1 MGSAQARDAQQV
13 HGAGNPLL
21 LRLASP
27 LCKVPAAS
35 RLDWGGGLSVG
46 QGVVATLLLL
56 LLPSGFVVFSAK
68 ARGFCVCPWEACGGT
83 AAPAGP
89 ASPSPKVLCLQLPL
103 AGPSSLPPSVHLSVS
118 PSCRPRWRTLALP
131 LSSQLLKAIVS
142 IACSSLLRSRCLRAC
157 SSFSNAAKIWGE
169 RARER

>member
-1 MGSAQARDAQQV
+1 MGQATPFSSAWHRLSARS
-13 HGAGNPLL
+13 LL
-21 LRLASP
+21 HP
-27 LCKVPAAS
+27 G
-35 RLDWGGGLSVG
+35 WTGGGGLSVG
-46 QGVVATLLLL
+46 QGVVATLLLLL